1 MMGGIRSARLAV
13 LASLS
18 LALSSGTVLRAH
30 SSVFQ
35 MRKMASSGARFEYVD
50 GQTRSGLHQRAGR
63 MLREQHALAVTWIES
78 ASESDDMPAIM
89 RTNLLPVESLPSPA
103 ASILAL
109 HQAPISWTRRN
120 GAAVGQLMLAALLAI
135 GAEQAPTQRAA
146 STESPSPS
154 TKDPAAAT
162 FVSQR
167 PEGELQTQRPGGEL
181 QTEFPTRWGF
191 AEPSYDAEV
200 TVLQQTIDEQ
210 SQQIKTLEAAVDALR
225 AFCCIVAGLVIVI
238 L

>member
-1 MMGGIRSARLAV
+1 
-13 LASLS
+13 
-18 LALSSGTVLRAH
+18 
-30 SSVFQ
+30 
-35 MRKMASSGARFEYVD
+35 
-50 GQTRSGLHQRAGR
+50 

-78 ASESDDMPAIM
+78 ASESDDLPAIM

-154 TKDPAAAT
+154 TKDLAAAT
-162 FVSQR
+162 FVS
-167 PEGELQTQRPGGEL
+167 QRPGGEL

-210 SQQIKTLEAAVDALR
+210 SQQIKTLEAAVEALR

>member
-1 MMGGIRSARLAV
+1 ML
-13 LASLS
+13 
-18 LALSSGTVLRAH
+18 
-30 SSVFQ
+30 
-35 MRKMASSGARFEYVD
+35 K
-50 GQTRSGLHQRAGR
+50 GQA
-63 MLREQHALAVTWIES
+63 EIAVTWIES
-78 ASESDDMPAIM
+78 SAEADDLPAVI

-135 GAEQAPTQRAA
+135 GVEQAPAQHVA
-146 STESPSPS
+146 
-154 TKDPAAAT
+154 KDPAAAT
-162 FVSQR
+162 FVSNVAA
-167 PEGELQTQRPGGEL
+167 QRPGGESRQRAGGDL
-181 QTEFPTRWGF
+181 HSEEFPTRWGF

-200 TVLQQTIDEQ
+200 AALHQTVDEQ
-210 SQQIKTLEAAVDALR
+210 SQQIKTLEAAVEALR